1 MSVLWVTGAKGFIGS
16 HLVSHLAGQGAHVG
30 GIGGAASASGD
41 ALTGGLAHWVGGA
54 VGPETLDLLESRT
67 GTPATIFHLAGGSS
81 IGASLADPAADFER
95 TVGSS
100 AALLEWMRWRAPE
113 AALVAVSSAAV
124 YGTGHDRPIPE
135 DAPARPCSPYGCHK
149 QAMESLCRSYA
160 ENFGL
165 RVAVARLFSV
175 YGPGLRKQLL
185 WDLCGH
191 LAASGGARLGGT
203 GRELRDWT
211 HVGDVVRFL
220 EILGAHAST
229 DVPIVNGATGI
240 GTSVRDVA
248 RHVGE
253 CYGVGDDAIAFSGE
267 TRPGDPFSLVG
278 AVDARLP
285 FAFEPSVTLDQGIG
299 DYVDWFKRQAR
310 GL

>member
-16 HLVSHLAGQGAHVG
+16 HLVSHLAGQGARVG
-30 GIGGAASASGD
+30 GIGGGEANASGED
-41 ALTGGLAHWVGGA
+41 QPGLAHWVGGS
-54 VGPETLDLLESRT
+54 VGPETLDVLESQT

-81 IGASLADPAADFER
+81 IGASLSDPAADFER

-100 AALLEWMRWRAPE
+100 AALLEWMRRRAPDST
-113 AALVAVSSAAV
+113 LVAVSSAAV
-124 YGTGHDRPIPE
+124 YGTGHDGPIPE
-135 DAPARPCSPYGCHK
+135 DAPPRPCSPYGRHK
-149 QAMESLCRSYA
+149 QAMESLCRSHA

-191 LAASGGARLGGT
+191 LAASGRARLGGT
-203 GRELRDWT
+203 GQELRDWT
-211 HVGDVVRFL
+211 HVSDVVRFL
-220 EILGAHAST
+220 EILGAHASA
-229 DVPIVNGATGI
+229 DAPIVNGATGI

-248 RHVGE
+248 RSVGE
-253 CYGVGDDAIAFSGE
+253 RFGVGDGAIAFSGE

-278 AVDARLP
+278 AVNAHLP

-299 DYVDWFKRQAR
+299 DYVDWFKRQPRAP
-310 GL
+310 